1 MMTLEMPTLFALLGT
16 ALMAVAVF
24 APRRVA
30 CSAAAAPAL
39 QVPRFVEVRH
49 DVAEGPRRVAEMQ
62 DEIDVWPSSNARDE
76 LTGSVLFGD
85 ANAPPVP
92 TWHLLVDPRAAAC
105 DAAARWELVDALAA
119 VRAPWAE
126 AILVRALDD
135 ESDPDVRNAV
145 RAALAA

>member
-1 MMTLEMPTLFALLGT
+1 MDDMPQAWMPEPWITGASTPDASRAGQQTPDASEADPQMPDALH
-16 ALMAVAVF
+16 AR
-24 APRRVA
+24 AP
-30 CSAAAAPAL
+30 
-39 QVPRFVEVRH
+39 
-49 DVAEGPRRVAEMQ
+49 
-62 DEIDVWPSSNARDE
+62 
-76 LTGSVLFGD
+76 GS
-85 ANAPPVP
+85 VP